1 MARSVAHSPSDRWT
15 AISGLASLGL
25 LIVAFIVGKAPEA
38 EKSDATILDYYT
50 DSGNQTKQMVTAI
63 LAVAA
68 VVAFLVFLTG
78 VRLLL
83 EEVGVLAAFR
93 ELAFVGGLVF
103 AVLALA
109 GLAVGTAVPA
119 TFIFSDTFELDPDT
133 ARIVLTIGN
142 IWLLS
147 FAGAAASLFV
157 GAVSLASRR
166 NHFLPAWLEWAGL
179 VAAPL
184 MLLAL
189 PLFALSAIALL
200 AWVLAVSVVLLL
212 RSGRAQP
219 A

>member
-1 MARSVAHSPSDRWT
+1 M
-15 AISGLASLGL
+15 SGFASLGL
-25 LIVAFIVGKAPEA
+25 LIVAFIVGTAPEA
-38 EKSDATILDYYT
+38 DKSDATILQYYT

-63 LAVAA
+63 LAAAA

-83 EEVGVLAAFR
+83 EEVGVLAPFP

-119 TFIFSDTFELDPDT
+119 TLIFSDTFELDPDT

-147 FAGAAASLFV
+147 FAGAAASLLV
-157 GAVSLASRR
+157 GAVSLRPGETTSFRLGSNGRDWWPRRSCFSPSRCSPCR
-166 NHFLPAWLEWAGL
+166 PSHCWPGYW
-179 VAAPL
+179 P
-184 MLLAL
+184 
-189 PLFALSAIALL
+189 
-200 AWVLAVSVVLLL
+200 
-212 RSGRAQP
+212 
-219 A
+219 